1 MPNNRLRVL
10 FLCTGNSARSQLAE
24 ALLRHHGGKRFEAF
38 SAGTRSDGIDPRTL
52 AALRGAG
59 ISIDGLTSKAIDSFT
74 GQQFDFTIA
83 LCDKAF
89 QQCPNWPGCG
99 TVLDWGFSDPKADPS
114 PNAFSRAL
122 FLIEER
128 IRMFI
133 EVNSRVRAQ
142 STPLTAVNFYKCLAD
157 ELRLRL
163 LMMIEQ
169 AGELCVCD
177 LTEALAVSQPKVSRH
192 LAQLRKT
199 GILSD
204 RRQGQWV
211 YYQLHPTL
219 PDWMHDVIRNTLA
232 ANPELVPSAIAN
244 SKAV

>member
-1 MPNNRLRVL
+1 MPKERLRVL

-24 ALLRHHGGKRFEAF
+24 ALLRHHGGRRFEAF
-38 SAGTRSDGIDPRTL
+38 SAGTRPEGVDPRTL

-59 ISIDGLTSKAIDSFT
+59 ISIDGLTSKTVDSFA
-74 GQQFDFTIA
+74 GQHFDFVIA
-83 LCDKAF
+83 LCDNAF
-89 QQCPNWPGCG
+89 QQCPYWPGSG

-114 PNAFSRAL
+114 PNAFTRAL

-133 EVNSRVRAQ
+133 EVNSRVRPQ
-142 STPLTAVNFYKCLAD
+142 STPLTAVSFYKCLAD
-157 ELRLRL
+157 ELRLRVL
-163 LMMIEQ
+163 LMIEQ

-177 LTEALAVSQPKVSRH
+177 LTDALAVSQPKVSRH
-192 LAQLRKT
+192 LAQLRKA

-211 YYQLHPTL
+211 YYRLHPTL
-219 PDWMHDVIRNTLA
+219 PDWMHEVIRNTLA
-232 ANPELVPSAIAN
+232 ANPELTPQAADKSRVS
-244 SKAV
+244 